1 MKKREQMK
9 ELTRLTEEF
18 GGYDKEQQR
27 YFLGYDISTSVTALC
42 LINQDEKVIVLDGI
56 KLTSTSLTNMWE
68 KADRVIREAIDLVGD
83 IKIEKIFVEAN
94 AKMFSTG
101 FSSADT
107 LLTLAK
113 FNGLISYLSYKA
125 FNAEVI
131 DVNVTAA
138 RKAVGFNNTRA
149 DKRPVKEKVF
159 EHIVTLHPDLPW
171 KKHVALTG
179 KHKGQEVFNTE
190 CKDMCDAFVIA
201 LGGKRITKI

>member
-1 MKKREQMK
+1 MKQ
-9 ELTRLTEEF
+9 EE
-18 GGYDKEQQR
+18 K
-27 YFLGYDISTSVTALC
+27 YFLGYDISTSVTGIC
-42 LINQDEKVIVLDGI
+42 LINQDEQVIVLDGI

-68 KADRVIREAIDLVGD
+68 KADRAMEEAKKLVGNR
-83 IKIEKIFVEAN
+83 KIEKIFVEAN

-113 FNGLISYLSYKA
+113 FNGLISYLSHKA

-131 DVNVTAA
+131 DVNVTSA

-159 EHIVTLHPDLPW
+159 DFITTLHPDLPW
-171 KKHVALTG
+171 KKHVAKTG
-179 KHKGQEVFNTE
+179 KSAGQEVFNSE
-190 CKDMCDAFVIA
+190 MKDACDSFVIV